1 MGLSAPLGTRLVV
14 LISQQAG
21 ITPKR
26 MAFLLKATTPSVW
39 RCLRQLR
46 SQGVISYDKKEH
58 TWRVLP
64 QPEPVEINFSFFQ
77 GPS

>member
-1 MGLSAPLGTRLVV
+1 MGLAAPLGTRLVV
-14 LISQQAG
+14 LISQQEG

-26 MAFLLKATTPSVW
+26 MAFLLKATPPSVW

-46 SQGVISYDKKEH
+46 SQKVIAYDEKMH

-64 QPEPVEINFSFFQ
+64 QDKPAEINFNFFQ